1 MTTLFFYEGGT
12 LMSLHRSQH
21 EEFETQPDELRR
33 EEMASRPR
41 KRSRKKTI
49 FFWLLLILVIA
60 LGVGGHVLHEHYL
73 NARKAADSVY
83 APNSVKKQRD
93 VDQLLKEGKPIS
105 ILLMGTDTGA
115 LGRSFKGRTDTMMVC
130 VLNPK
135 DKTMTLVSLPRDALV
150 AINGY
155 EQYYPSK
162 LNSAYAYGGSATA
175 VKTIQKYLNVPIDFY
190 ATINM
195 GGLEGLINAVGGV
208 DIKPLLSFSFAGYNF
223 VKGKKTHMDGTE
235 ALQYCRMRDQDP
247 LGDYGRQNRQ
257 RQVIMALAF
266 KGVQL
271 TSLLNDDFLNSLS
284 KQLRTDLSFNNMV
297 SLNMKYR
304 VATHHMKSTHLQGT
318 TQMIGEADFEV
329 ASRKNKQ
336 EITDVLRKALDL
348 PHAETGDTLK
358 GTDLESPNQLEGNG
372 TGNSNYS
379 SPFNRTDIPN
389 ISNTS
394 ISRTIL
400 KKVAA

>member
-1 MTTLFFYEGGT
+1 
-12 LMSLHRSQH
+12 MSLHRSQH
-21 EEFETQPDELRR
+21 EEFENHPDELSQ
-33 EEMASRPR
+33 EEMTSRPR
-41 KRSRKKTI
+41 KKIQKKAI
-49 FFWLLLILVIA
+49 FFWLLLTLVIV
-60 LGVGGHVLHEHYL
+60 LGISGHVLHEHYL

-93 VDQLLKEGKPIS
+93 VTQLLKKGKPIS

-223 VKGKKTHMDGTE
+223 VKGKKTHMNGTE

-271 TSLLNDDFLNSLS
+271 NSLLNDDFLNSLS
-284 KQLRTDLSFNNMV
+284 KQLRTDLSFSNMV

-304 VATHHMKSTHLQGT
+304 IATHHMKSTHLQGT
-318 TQMIGEADFEV
+318 TQVIGDADFEV

-336 EITDVLRKALDL
+336 EITNVLRKALDL
-348 PHAETGDTLK
+348 PYAETGDTLK
-358 GTDLESPNQLEGNG
+358 DTNLESPSQFEDNE
-372 TGNSNYS
+372 TENSNNLVPSTGQIYQ
-379 SPFNRTDIPN
+379 
-389 ISNTS
+389 TS
-394 ISRTIL
+394 QYQGQY
-400 KKVAA
+400 

>member
-1 MTTLFFYEGGT
+1 
-12 LMSLHRSQH
+12 MSLHRSQH
-21 EEFETQPDELRR
+21 EEFENQPDELER
-33 EEMASRPR
+33 EEMISRPR
-41 KRSRKKTI
+41 RKSRKKTI
-49 FFWLLLILVIA
+49 FFWILLILVIT
-60 LGVGGHVLHEHYL
+60 LGISGHVLHEHYL
-73 NARKAADSVY
+73 NARKAAASVY
-83 APNSVKKQRD
+83 TPNSVKKQRD
-93 VDQLLKEGKPIS
+93 VDRLLKEGKPIS

-175 VKTIQKYLNVPIDFY
+175 VKTVQKYLNVPIDFY

-223 VKGKKTHMDGTE
+223 VKDKKTHMDGTE

-318 TQMIGEADFEV
+318 TQVIGEADFEV

-358 GTDLESPNQLEGNG
+358 GTDLESPSQLEGTG
-372 TGNSNYS
+372 TGNSND
-379 SPFNRTDIPN
+379 TT
-389 ISNTS
+389 TS
-394 ISRTIL
+394 TGQTYQTYQTPQYQGQY
-400 KKVAA
+400 

>member
-1 MTTLFFYEGGT
+1 
-12 LMSLHRSQH
+12 MSLHRSQH

-41 KRSRKKTI
+41 KKSYKKTI

-93 VDQLLKEGKPIS
+93 VDRLLKKGKPIS

-175 VKTIQKYLNVPIDFY
+175 VKTVQKYLNVPIDFY

-358 GTDLESPNQLEGNG
+358 GTELESPNQLEG
-372 TGNSNYS
+372 TGNSNDA
-379 SPFNRTDIPN
+379 T
-389 ISNTS
+389 TS
-394 ISRTIL
+394 TGQTYQTYQTPQYQGQY
-400 KKVAA
+400 

>member
-1 MTTLFFYEGGT
+1 
-12 LMSLHRSQH
+12 MSLHRSQH
-21 EEFETQPDELRR
+21 EEFENQPDELRC

-41 KRSRKKTI
+41 KKSRKKKI

-175 VKTIQKYLNVPIDFY
+175 VKTVQKYLNVPIDFY

-223 VKGKKTHMDGTE
+223 VKGKKTHMNGTE

-271 TSLLNDDFLNSLS
+271 NSLLNDDFLNSLS

-318 TQMIGEADFEV
+318 TQLIGEADFEV

-379 SPFNRTDIPN
+379 NSSTGQTYQTPQYQGQY
-389 ISNTS
+389 
-394 ISRTIL
+394 
-400 KKVAA
+400 

>member
-1 MTTLFFYEGGT
+1 
-12 LMSLHRSQH
+12 MSLHRSQH
-21 EEFETQPDELRR
+21 EEFENQPDELER
-33 EEMASRPR
+33 EEMISRPR
-41 KRSRKKTI
+41 RKSRKKTI
-49 FFWLLLILVIA
+49 FFWILLILVIA
-60 LGVGGHVLHEHYL
+60 LGIGGHVLHEHYL
-73 NARKAADSVY
+73 NARKAAASVY
-83 APNSVKKQRD
+83 TPNSVKKQRD
-93 VDQLLKEGKPIS
+93 VDRLLKEGKPIS

-150 AINGY
+150 TINGY

-175 VKTIQKYLNVPIDFY
+175 VKTVQKYLNVPIDFY

-318 TQMIGEADFEV
+318 TQVIGEADFEV

-358 GTDLESPNQLEGNG
+358 GTDLESPSQLEGTG
-372 TGNSNYS
+372 TGNSND
-379 SPFNRTDIPN
+379 TT
-389 ISNTS
+389 TS
-394 ISRTIL
+394 TGQTYQTYQTPQYQGQY
-400 KKVAA
+400 

>member
-1 MTTLFFYEGGT
+1 
-12 LMSLHRSQH
+12 MSLHRSQH
-21 EEFETQPDELRR
+21 EEFENQPDELER
-33 EEMASRPR
+33 EEMIPRPR
-41 KRSRKKTI
+41 RKSRKKTI
-49 FFWLLLILVIA
+49 FFWILLILVIA
-60 LGVGGHVLHEHYL
+60 LGIGGHVLHEHYL

-93 VDQLLKEGKPIS
+93 VDRLLKEGKPIS

-175 VKTIQKYLNVPIDFY
+175 VKTVQKYLNVPIDFY

-318 TQMIGEADFEV
+318 TQVIGEADFEV

-358 GTDLESPNQLEGNG
+358 GTDLESPSQLEGTG
-372 TGNSNYS
+372 TGNSND
-379 SPFNRTDIPN
+379 TT
-389 ISNTS
+389 TS
-394 ISRTIL
+394 TGQTYQTYQTPQYQGQY
-400 KKVAA
+400 

>member
-1 MTTLFFYEGGT
+1 
-12 LMSLHRSQH
+12 MSLHRSQH

-41 KRSRKKTI
+41 KKSYKKTI

-93 VDQLLKEGKPIS
+93 VDRLLKEGKPIS

-175 VKTIQKYLNVPIDFY
+175 VKTVQKYLNVPIDFY

-304 VATHHMKSTHLQGT
+304 IATHHMKSTHLQGT
-318 TQMIGEADFEV
+318 TQVIGEADFEV

-358 GTDLESPNQLEGNG
+358 STDLESPSQLEGTG
-372 TGNSNYS
+372 TGNSND
-379 SPFNRTDIPN
+379 TT
-389 ISNTS
+389 TS
-394 ISRTIL
+394 TGQTYQTYQTPQYQGQY
-400 KKVAA
+400 

>member
-1 MTTLFFYEGGT
+1 
-12 LMSLHRSQH
+12 MSLHRSQH
-21 EEFETQPDELRR
+21 EEFRNQNQELRR
-33 EEMASRPR
+33 NTSSYP
-41 KRSRKKTI
+41 KKKSHKKTI
-49 FFWLLLILVIA
+49 FFWTLLILVIF
-60 LGVGGHVLHEHYL
+60 LGVGGHILHEHYL
-73 NARKAADSVY
+73 NARKAANSVY

-93 VDQLLKEGKPIS
+93 VDQLLKKGKPIS

-175 VKTIQKYLNVPIDFY
+175 VKTVQKYLNVPIDFY

-195 GGLEGLINAVGGV
+195 GGLEELINAVGGV
-208 DIKPLLSFSFAGYNF
+208 NIKPLLSFSFAGYNF
-223 VKGKKTHMDGTE
+223 VKGRKTHMDGTK

-271 TSLLNDDFLNSLS
+271 NSLLNDDFLNSLS

-304 VATHHMKSTHLQGT
+304 IATHHMKSTHLQGT
-318 TQMIGEADFEV
+318 TQVIGEADFEV

-336 EITDVLRKALDL
+336 EITNILRKALDL
-348 PHAETGDTLK
+348 PHAETGNTLK
-358 GTDLESPNQLEGNG
+358 GTDFESPNQLEGNS
-372 TGNSNYS
+372 TGS
-379 SPFNRTDIPN
+379 FNNQPPSTGPIYQTPQYQEQY
-389 ISNTS
+389 
-394 ISRTIL
+394 
-400 KKVAA
+400 

>member
-1 MTTLFFYEGGT
+1 
-12 LMSLHRSQH
+12 MSLHRSQH
-21 EEFETQPDELRR
+21 EEFENQPDELER
-33 EEMASRPR
+33 EEMIPLPR
-41 KRSRKKTI
+41 RKSRKKTI
-49 FFWLLLILVIA
+49 FFWILLILVIA
-60 LGVGGHVLHEHYL
+60 LGIGGHVLHEHYL

-93 VDQLLKEGKPIS
+93 VDRLLKEGKPIS

-175 VKTIQKYLNVPIDFY
+175 VKTVQKYLNVPIDFY

-223 VKGKKTHMDGTE
+223 VKGKKTHMDGTK

-271 TSLLNDDFLNSLS
+271 NSLLNDDFLNSLS

-358 GTDLESPNQLEGNG
+358 GTELESPNQLEG
-372 TGNSNYS
+372 TGNSND
-379 SPFNRTDIPN
+379 TT
-389 ISNTS
+389 TS
-394 ISRTIL
+394 TGQTYQTYQTPQYQGQY
-400 KKVAA
+400 

>member
-1 MTTLFFYEGGT
+1 
-12 LMSLHRSQH
+12 MSLHRSQH
-21 EEFETQPDELRR
+21 EEFENQPDELER
-33 EEMASRPR
+33 EEMILRPR
-41 KRSRKKTI
+41 RKSRKKTI
-49 FFWLLLILVIA
+49 FFWILLILVIA
-60 LGVGGHVLHEHYL
+60 LGIGGHVLHEHYL

-93 VDQLLKEGKPIS
+93 VDRLLKEGKPIS

-135 DKTMTLVSLPRDALV
+135 GKTMTLVSLPRDALV

-175 VKTIQKYLNVPIDFY
+175 VKTVQKYLNVPIDFY

-318 TQMIGEADFEV
+318 TQVIGEADFEV

-358 GTDLESPNQLEGNG
+358 GTDLESPSQLEGTG
-372 TGNSNYS
+372 TGNSND
-379 SPFNRTDIPN
+379 TT
-389 ISNTS
+389 TS
-394 ISRTIL
+394 TGQTYQTYQTPQYQGQY
-400 KKVAA
+400 

>member
-1 MTTLFFYEGGT
+1 
-12 LMSLHRSQH
+12 MSLHRSQH

-41 KRSRKKTI
+41 KKSYKKTI

-93 VDQLLKEGKPIS
+93 VDRLLKKGKPIS

-135 DKTMTLVSLPRDALV
+135 NKTMTLVSLPRDALV

-175 VKTIQKYLNVPIDFY
+175 VKTVQKYLNVPIDFY

-304 VATHHMKSTHLQGT
+304 IATHHMKSTHLQGT
-318 TQMIGEADFEV
+318 TQVIGEADFEV

-358 GTDLESPNQLEGNG
+358 DTDLESPNQLEGTG
-372 TGNSNYS
+372 TGNSND
-379 SPFNRTDIPN
+379 TT
-389 ISNTS
+389 TS
-394 ISRTIL
+394 TGQTYQTYQTPQYQGQY
-400 KKVAA
+400 

>member
-1 MTTLFFYEGGT
+1 
-12 LMSLHRSQH
+12 MSLHRSQH
-21 EEFETQPDELRR
+21 EEFENQPDELER
-33 EEMASRPR
+33 EEMISRPR
-41 KRSRKKTI
+41 RKSRKKII
-49 FFWLLLILVIA
+49 FFWILLILVIV
-60 LGVGGHVLHEHYL
+60 LGIGGHVLHEHYL

-93 VDQLLKEGKPIS
+93 VDRLLKEGKPIS

-175 VKTIQKYLNVPIDFY
+175 VKTVQKYLNVPIDFY

-358 GTDLESPNQLEGNG
+358 GTDLESPNQPEGTG
-372 TGNSNYS
+372 TGNSNDTTTSTGQTYQ
-379 SPFNRTDIPN
+379 TYQIPQYQGQY
-389 ISNTS
+389 
-394 ISRTIL
+394 
-400 KKVAA
+400 

>member
-1 MTTLFFYEGGT
+1 
-12 LMSLHRSQH
+12 MSLHRSQH
-21 EEFETQPDELRR
+21 EEFENQPDELER
-33 EEMASRPR
+33 EEMISRPR
-41 KRSRKKTI
+41 IKSRKKTI
-49 FFWLLLILVIA
+49 FFWILLILVIV
-60 LGVGGHVLHEHYL
+60 LGIGGHVLHEHYL

-93 VDQLLKEGKPIS
+93 VDRLLKEGKPIS

-175 VKTIQKYLNVPIDFY
+175 VKTVQKYLNVPIDFY

-271 TSLLNDDFLNSLS
+271 NSLLNDDFLNSLS

-358 GTDLESPNQLEGNG
+358 GTELESPNQLEG
-372 TGNSNYS
+372 TGNSNDA
-379 SPFNRTDIPN
+379 T
-389 ISNTS
+389 TS
-394 ISRTIL
+394 TGQTYQTYQTPQYQGQY
-400 KKVAA
+400 

>member
-1 MTTLFFYEGGT
+1 
-12 LMSLHRSQH
+12 MSLHRSQH
-21 EEFETQPDELRR
+21 EEFENQDF
-33 EEMASRPR
+33 EEENTEIENSRVT
-41 KRSRKKTI
+41 KHSKKKTI
-49 FFWLLLILVIA
+49 FFWVLLILVVA
-60 LGVGGHVLHEHYL
+60 LGIGGHALHQHYL
-73 NARKAADSVY
+73 NARKAADKVY
-83 APNSVKKQRD
+83 APNSVQKQRD
-93 VDQLLKEGKPIS
+93 VDKLLKKGKPVS

-150 AINGY
+150 AINGF

-175 VKTIQKYLNVPIDFY
+175 VKTVQKYLNVPIDFY

-195 GGLEGLINAVGGV
+195 GGLEGLINAVGGL
-208 DIKPLLSFSFAGYNF
+208 DIKPLLSFSFEGYNF
-223 VKGKKTHMDGTE
+223 VKDKKTHMDGKE

-284 KQLRTDLSFNNMV
+284 KQLKTDLSFNNMV

-304 VATHHMKSTHLQGT
+304 IATHHMKSTHLQGT
-318 TQMIGEADFEV
+318 TQNIGGIDFEV
-329 ASRKNKQ
+329 VSQSNKQ
-336 EITDVLRKALDL
+336 KITDVLRKALDL
-348 PHAETGDTLK
+348 PHAETGNTLK
-358 GTDLESPNQLEGNG
+358 GTDLESPDSTGQTTYGGNQG
-372 TGNSNYS
+372 TGTTSYGTGTTTGNYS
-379 SPFNRTDIPN
+379 PQYQNGYN
-389 ISNTS
+389 NY
-394 ISRTIL
+394 
-400 KKVAA
+400 

>member
-1 MTTLFFYEGGT
+1 
-12 LMSLHRSQH
+12 MSLHRSQH
-21 EEFETQPDELRR
+21 EEFETQTNELHRK
-33 EEMASRPR
+33 ETASRPR
-41 KRSRKKTI
+41 KKSHKKTI
-49 FFWLLLILVIA
+49 FFWLLLILVIS

-135 DKTMTLVSLPRDALV
+135 DKTMTLVSLPRDTLV

-175 VKTIQKYLNVPIDFY
+175 VKTVQKYLNVPIDFY

-195 GGLEGLINAVGGV
+195 GGLEGLISAVGGV

-223 VKGKKTHMDGTE
+223 VKDKKTHMDGNE

-247 LGDYGRQNRQ
+247 LGDYGRQSRQ

-271 TSLLNDDFLNSLS
+271 SSLLNNDFLNSLS
-284 KQLRTDLSFNNMV
+284 KQLRTDLSFNNMI

-318 TQMIGEADFEV
+318 TQLIGGADFEV
-329 ASRKNKQ
+329 VSRKNKQ

-348 PHAETGDTLK
+348 PHAKTGDTLK

-372 TGNSNYS
+372 NSNY
-379 SPFNRTDIPN
+379 NY
-389 ISNTS
+389 SNPSTGQ
-394 ISRTIL
+394 TYQTYQ
-400 KKVAA
+400 APQYQGQY

>member
-1 MTTLFFYEGGT
+1 
-12 LMSLHRSQH
+12 MSLHRSQH
-21 EEFETQPDELRR
+21 EEFENQPDELER

-41 KRSRKKTI
+41 KKSRKKTI

-60 LGVGGHVLHEHYL
+60 LGIGGHVLHEHYL

-93 VDQLLKEGKPIS
+93 VDRLLKEGKPIS

-175 VKTIQKYLNVPIDFY
+175 VKTVQKYLNVPIDFY

-358 GTDLESPNQLEGNG
+358 GTDLESPNQLEGTG
-372 TGNSNYS
+372 TGNSND
-379 SPFNRTDIPN
+379 TT
-389 ISNTS
+389 TS
-394 ISRTIL
+394 TGQTYQTYQTPQYQGQY
-400 KKVAA
+400 

>member
-1 MTTLFFYEGGT
+1 
-12 LMSLHRSQH
+12 MSLHRSQH
-21 EEFETQPDELRR
+21 EEFENQPDELER
-33 EEMASRPR
+33 EEMIPLPR
-41 KRSRKKTI
+41 RKSRKKTI
-49 FFWLLLILVIA
+49 FFWILLILVIA
-60 LGVGGHVLHEHYL
+60 LGIGGHVLHEHYL

-93 VDQLLKEGKPIS
+93 VDRLLKEGKPIS

-175 VKTIQKYLNVPIDFY
+175 VKTVQKYLNVPIDFY

-271 TSLLNDDFLNSLS
+271 NSLLNDDFLNSLS

-358 GTDLESPNQLEGNG
+358 GTELESPNQLEG
-372 TGNSNYS
+372 TGNSND
-379 SPFNRTDIPN
+379 TT
-389 ISNTS
+389 TS
-394 ISRTIL
+394 TGQTYQTYQTPQYQGQY
-400 KKVAA
+400 

>member
-1 MTTLFFYEGGT
+1 
-12 LMSLHRSQH
+12 MSLHRSQH
-21 EEFETQPDELRR
+21 EEFENHPDELIQ
-33 EEMASRPR
+33 EKMTSRPR
-41 KRSRKKTI
+41 KHTQKKTI
-49 FFWLLLILVIA
+49 FFWLLLTLVIV
-60 LGVGGHVLHEHYL
+60 LGISGHVLHEHYL

-93 VDQLLKEGKPIS
+93 VTQLLKKGKPIS

-175 VKTIQKYLNVPIDFY
+175 VKTVQKYLNVPIDFY

-223 VKGKKTHMDGTE
+223 VKGKKTHMNGTE

-271 TSLLNDDFLNSLS
+271 NSLLNDDFLNSLS
-284 KQLRTDLSFNNMV
+284 KQLRTDLSFSNMV

-304 VATHHMKSTHLQGT
+304 IATHHMKSTHLQGT
-318 TQMIGEADFEV
+318 TQVIGDADFEV

-358 GTDLESPNQLEGNG
+358 DTDLESPSQFEENG
-372 TGNSNYS
+372 TENSNNLV
-379 SPFNRTDIPN
+379 P
-389 ISNTS
+389 S
-394 ISRTIL
+394 IGQTYQTPQYQEQY
-400 KKVAA
+400 

>member
-1 MTTLFFYEGGT
+1 
-12 LMSLHRSQH
+12 MSLHRSQH

-41 KRSRKKTI
+41 KKSYKKTI

-93 VDQLLKEGKPIS
+93 VDRLLKEGKPIS

-175 VKTIQKYLNVPIDFY
+175 VKTVQKYLNVPIDFY

-304 VATHHMKSTHLQGT
+304 IATHHMKSTHLQGT
-318 TQMIGEADFEV
+318 TQVIGEADFEV

-358 GTDLESPNQLEGNG
+358 DTDLESPNQLEGTG
-372 TGNSNYS
+372 TGNSND
-379 SPFNRTDIPN
+379 TT
-389 ISNTS
+389 TS
-394 ISRTIL
+394 TGQTYQTYQTPQYQGQY
-400 KKVAA
+400 

>member
-1 MTTLFFYEGGT
+1 
-12 LMSLHRSQH
+12 MSLHRSQH
-21 EEFETQPDELRR
+21 EEFENQPDELER
-33 EEMASRPR
+33 EEMISRPR
-41 KRSRKKTI
+41 RKSRKKII
-49 FFWLLLILVIA
+49 FFWILLILVIV
-60 LGVGGHVLHEHYL
+60 LGIGGHVLHEHYL

-93 VDQLLKEGKPIS
+93 VDRLLKEGKPIS

-175 VKTIQKYLNVPIDFY
+175 VKTVQKYLNVPIDFY

-271 TSLLNDDFLNSLS
+271 NSLLNYDFLNSLS

-358 GTDLESPNQLEGNG
+358 GTDLESPNQPEGTG
-372 TGNSNYS
+372 TGNSNDTTTSTGQTYQ
-379 SPFNRTDIPN
+379 TYQIPQYQGQY
-389 ISNTS
+389 
-394 ISRTIL
+394 
-400 KKVAA
+400 

>member
-1 MTTLFFYEGGT
+1 
-12 LMSLHRSQH
+12 MSLHRSQH

-41 KRSRKKTI
+41 KKSYKKTI

-93 VDQLLKEGKPIS
+93 VDRLLKKGKPIS

-135 DKTMTLVSLPRDALV
+135 NKTMTLVSLPRDALV

-175 VKTIQKYLNVPIDFY
+175 VKTVQKYLNVPIDFY

-358 GTDLESPNQLEGNG
+358 GTELESPNQLEG
-372 TGNSNYS
+372 TGNSNDA
-379 SPFNRTDIPN
+379 T
-389 ISNTS
+389 TS
-394 ISRTIL
+394 TGQTYQTYQTPQYQGQY
-400 KKVAA
+400 

>member
-1 MTTLFFYEGGT
+1 
-12 LMSLHRSQH
+12 MSLHRSQH
-21 EEFETQPDELRR
+21 EEFENQPDELER
-33 EEMASRPR
+33 EEMISRPR
-41 KRSRKKTI
+41 RKSRKKII
-49 FFWLLLILVIA
+49 FFWILLILVIV
-60 LGVGGHVLHEHYL
+60 LGIGGHVLHEHYL

-93 VDQLLKEGKPIS
+93 VDRLLKEGKPIS

-175 VKTIQKYLNVPIDFY
+175 VKTVQKYLNVPIDFY

-318 TQMIGEADFEV
+318 TQVIGEADFEV

-358 GTDLESPNQLEGNG
+358 GTDLESPSQLEG
-372 TGNSNYS
+372 TENSND
-379 SPFNRTDIPN
+379 TT
-389 ISNTS
+389 TS
-394 ISRTIL
+394 TGQTYQTYQTPQYQGQY
-400 KKVAA
+400 

>member
-1 MTTLFFYEGGT
+1 
-12 LMSLHRSQH
+12 MSLHRSQH
-21 EEFETQPDELRR
+21 EEFENHPDELSQ
-33 EEMASRPR
+33 EEMTSRPR
-41 KRSRKKTI
+41 KKIQKKAI
-49 FFWLLLILVIA
+49 FFWLLLTLVIV
-60 LGVGGHVLHEHYL
+60 LGISGHVLHEHYL

-93 VDQLLKEGKPIS
+93 VTQLLKKGKPIS

-223 VKGKKTHMDGTE
+223 VKGKKTHMNGTE

-271 TSLLNDDFLNSLS
+271 NSLLNDDFLNSLS
-284 KQLRTDLSFNNMV
+284 KQLRTDLSFSNMV

-304 VATHHMKSTHLQGT
+304 IATHHMKSTHLQGT
-318 TQMIGEADFEV
+318 TQVIGDADFEV

-336 EITDVLRKALDL
+336 EITNVLRKALDL

-358 GTDLESPNQLEGNG
+358 DTNLESPSQFEDNE
-372 TGNSNYS
+372 TENSNNLVPSTGQIYQT
-379 SPFNRTDIPN
+379 PQYQGQY
-389 ISNTS
+389 
-394 ISRTIL
+394 
-400 KKVAA
+400 

>member
-1 MTTLFFYEGGT
+1 
-12 LMSLHRSQH
+12 MSLHRSQH
-21 EEFETQPDELRR
+21 EEFENRPDELER
-33 EEMASRPR
+33 EEMISRPR
-41 KRSRKKTI
+41 RKSRKKTI
-49 FFWLLLILVIA
+49 FFWILLILVIV
-60 LGVGGHVLHEHYL
+60 LGIGGHVLHEHYL

-93 VDQLLKEGKPIS
+93 VDRLLKEGKPIS

-175 VKTIQKYLNVPIDFY
+175 VKTVQKYLNVPIDFY

-271 TSLLNDDFLNSLS
+271 NSLLNDDFLNSLS

-358 GTDLESPNQLEGNG
+358 GTDLESPNQLEGTG
-372 TGNSNYS
+372 TGNSND
-379 SPFNRTDIPN
+379 TT
-389 ISNTS
+389 TS
-394 ISRTIL
+394 TGQTYQTYQTPQYQGQY
-400 KKVAA
+400 

>member
-175 VKTIQKYLNVPIDFY
+175 VKTVQKYLNVPIDFY

-372 TGNSNYS
+372 IGNSNYS

>member
-1 MTTLFFYEGGT
+1 
-12 LMSLHRSQH
+12 MSLHRSQH
-21 EEFETQPDELRR
+21 EEFENQPDEVER
-33 EEMASRPR
+33 EEMISRPQR
-41 KRSRKKTI
+41 KSRKKTI
-49 FFWLLLILVIA
+49 FFWILLILVIA
-60 LGVGGHVLHEHYL
+60 LGIGGHVLHEHYL

-93 VDQLLKEGKPIS
+93 VDRLLKEGKPIS

-175 VKTIQKYLNVPIDFY
+175 VKTVQKYLNVPIDFY

-271 TSLLNDDFLNSLS
+271 NSLLNDDFLNSLS

-318 TQMIGEADFEV
+318 TQVIGEADFEI

-358 GTDLESPNQLEGNG
+358 GTDLESPSQLEGTG
-372 TGNSNYS
+372 TGNSND
-379 SPFNRTDIPN
+379 TT
-389 ISNTS
+389 TS
-394 ISRTIL
+394 IGQTYQTYQTPQYQGQY
-400 KKVAA
+400 

>member
-1 MTTLFFYEGGT
+1 
-12 LMSLHRSQH
+12 MSLHRSQH

-41 KRSRKKTI
+41 KKSYKKTI

-93 VDQLLKEGKPIS
+93 VDRLLKKGKPIS

-135 DKTMTLVSLPRDALV
+135 NKTMTLVSLPRDALV

-175 VKTIQKYLNVPIDFY
+175 VKTVQKYLNVPIDFY

-304 VATHHMKSTHLQGT
+304 IATHHMKSTHLQGT
-318 TQMIGEADFEV
+318 TQVIGEADFEV

-358 GTDLESPNQLEGNG
+358 STDLESPSQLEGTG
-372 TGNSNYS
+372 TGNSND
-379 SPFNRTDIPN
+379 TT
-389 ISNTS
+389 TS
-394 ISRTIL
+394 TGQTYQTYQTPQYQGQY
-400 KKVAA
+400 

>member
-1 MTTLFFYEGGT
+1 
-12 LMSLHRSQH
+12 MSLHRSQH
-21 EEFETQPDELRR
+21 EEFENQPDELER
-33 EEMASRPR
+33 EEMILRPR
-41 KRSRKKTI
+41 RKSRKKTI
-49 FFWLLLILVIA
+49 FFWILLILVIA
-60 LGVGGHVLHEHYL
+60 LGIGGHVLHEHYL

-93 VDQLLKEGKPIS
+93 VDRLLKEGKPIS

-175 VKTIQKYLNVPIDFY
+175 VKTVQKYLNVPIDFY

-318 TQMIGEADFEV
+318 TQVIGEADFEV

-358 GTDLESPNQLEGNG
+358 GTDLESPSQLEGTG
-372 TGNSNYS
+372 TGNSND
-379 SPFNRTDIPN
+379 TT
-389 ISNTS
+389 TS
-394 ISRTIL
+394 TGQTYQTYQTPQYQGQY
-400 KKVAA
+400 